1 MNPRNKVNV
10 PERISDEMRA
20 VLQFQQQSVNNNPAE
35 TDYHSQRQCYIEERK
50 YWNEQGP
57 KMVRT
62 LSQSVMTDY
71 GEVGVRLYYP
81 CERPVS
87 VLFYLHGGGFILG
100 NLDTHDRIMRLL
112 ADYSGCTV
120 IGVDYSLSPEAHF
133 PQAIEETVAVCRFF
147 KKHAEEYQLSMA
159 NIAFA
164 GDSAGAMLALSTVL
178 WMRDR
183 DIHCGQVKSVLLYYG
198 LYGLQD
204 SASRRLYGGAWDG
217 LTRQDLDDYQRAYL
231 ASPADSESPYYCL
244 FNNDLTRNMPPCFI
258 VAAQFDPLIDDS
270 VALYQTLLEHR
281 QPCHY
286 HVYPGTLHAFLH
298 YSRMMPSAD
307 LALREGADFFRQQLL
322 KG

>member
-1 MNPRNKVNV
+1 MNPKNKVNV

-20 VLQFQQQSVNNNPAE
+20 VLQFQQPELGNIPVEMDYPA
-35 TDYHSQRQCYIEERK
+35 QRQSYIQERK

-57 KMVRT
+57 QMERT
-62 LSQSVMTDY
+62 LSEMVLTEY
-71 GEVGVRLYYP
+71 GEIGVRLYYP
-81 CERPVS
+81 CEKPTA

-120 IGVDYSLSPEAHF
+120 IGVDYSLSPEARF

-147 KKHAEEYQLSMA
+147 KQHADDYQLSMK
-159 NIAFA
+159 NIGFA
-164 GDSAGAMLALSTVL
+164 GDSAGAMLALATVL
-178 WMRDR
+178 WLRDR
-183 DIHCGQVKSVLLYYG
+183 GIDCGQIKGALLYYG

-217 LTRQDLDDYQRAYL
+217 LTRQDLDDYQQAYL

-270 VALYQTLLEHR
+270 AALYQTLREHQ
-281 QPCHY
+281 QPCRY
-286 HVYPGTLHAFLH
+286 QVYPGTLHAFLH

-307 LALREGADFFRQQLL
+307 LALRDGADFFRSQLL